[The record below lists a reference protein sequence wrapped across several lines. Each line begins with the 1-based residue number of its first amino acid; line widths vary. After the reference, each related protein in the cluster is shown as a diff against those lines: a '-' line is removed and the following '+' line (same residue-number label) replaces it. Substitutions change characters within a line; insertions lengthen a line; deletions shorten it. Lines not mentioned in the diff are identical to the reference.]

1 MTPERERERERERES
16 AKLSMLK
23 SLIVGGGL

>member
-1 MTPERERERERERES
+1 MTPERERERERES